1 MTLPD
6 SEKLIILPASEVN
19 RIDETFTESVCGL
32 VTPYVRAAVSGEACL
47 WYERMGKFAEWIED
61 ERWQYKIGDGENH
74 WWYSPIEDKLIN
86 TPELINEFL
95 KIK

>member
-6 SEKLIILPASEVN
+6 SENRRINLDYTTPLFRQVAGMEAS
-19 RIDETFTESVCGL
+19 
-32 VTPYVRAAVSGEACL
+32 L
-47 WYERMGKFAEWIED
+47 WYERMGKFAEMQGEII
-61 ERWQYKIGDGENH
+61 IGHRSFSFDGPVWVEFYTN
-74 WWYSPIEDKLIN
+74 PLIKLT

>member
-6 SEKLIILPASEVN
+6 SEIKRIGIASKAYYEPTEIKLVRINRTTEAS
-19 RIDETFTESVCGL
+19 
-32 VTPYVRAAVSGEACL
+32 L